1 MSILSQRAQPKRK
14 RETEIGAMEEM
25 FIRFCETLT
34 NNPWLQA
41 LVIGAGSGLLEDPAR
56 CAVVVM
62 FAAGHISNWWLTF
75 ASMTLGAVVA
85 DVILY
90 AIGRFAIQVLI
101 RYRLT
106 EMERID
112 YIKEKYGNHAVWAT
126 FIARFVPG
134 LRMLVYISVGSM
146 KYPFGRFVAI
156 LSLAAAIQAY
166 LFLLAAHY
174 ISIHIL
180 PYLESKVA
188 QGVLVV
194 MLIAAFFVLTRFL
207 TTRTQKHEEEIH
219 HHHSDITQ

>member
-1 MSILSQRAQPKRK
+1 
-14 RETEIGAMEEM
+14 MEEM
-25 FIRFCETLT
+25 FIQFCETLS

-75 ASMTLGAVVA
+75 ASMTLGAVAA

-90 AIGRFAIQVLI
+90 AIGRFAIQVLM
-101 RYRLT
+101 RYRLVA
-106 EMERID
+106 MERID
-112 YIKEKYGNHAVWAT
+112 YIKEKYGNHAAWAS
-126 FIARFVPG
+126 FVARFVPG
-134 LRMLVYISVGSM
+134 VRLLVYISVGSM
-146 KYPFGRFVAI
+146 HYSFGRFLGI
-156 LSLAAAIQAY
+156 LFLAAAIQAY

-194 MLIAAFFVLTRFL
+194 MVIAAFFVLTRFL
-207 TTRTQKHEEEIH
+207 TKRTQKRQEEEIKQH
-219 HHHSDITQ
+219 HKDITQ

>member
-1 MSILSQRAQPKRK
+1 
-14 RETEIGAMEEM
+14 MEEI
-25 FIRFCETLT
+25 FIRFCEMLT

-41 LVIGAGSGLLEDPAR
+41 LVISVFTGCLEDPAR

-75 ASMTLGAVVA
+75 ASMTIGAVVA
-85 DVILY
+85 DIVLY
-90 AIGRFAIQVLI
+90 FIGRFAIQVLI
-101 RYRLT
+101 RYRLA

-112 YIKEKYGNHAVWAT
+112 TIKEKYGNHAMWAS

-156 LSLAAAIQAY
+156 LSFAAAIQAY

-180 PYLESKVA
+180 PYLESKAA
-188 QGVLVV
+188 QGVLIV

-207 TTRTQKHEEEIH
+207 TKRTKKYEEDSKHHHEE
-219 HHHSDITQ
+219 ITQ

>member
-1 MSILSQRAQPKRK
+1 VG
-14 RETEIGAMEEM
+14 T
-25 FIRFCETLT
+25 
-34 NNPWLQA
+34 
-41 LVIGAGSGLLEDPAR
+41 GLLEDPAR

-75 ASMTLGAVVA
+75 VSMTIGAVVA
-85 DVILY
+85 DIALY

-112 YIKEKYGNHAVWAT
+112 TIKEKYGNHAAWAS

-134 LRMLVYISVGSM
+134 VRMLVYISVGSM
-146 KYPFGRFVAI
+146 HYSFGRFLGI
-156 LSLAAAIQAY
+156 LCFAAAIQAY
-166 LFLLAAHY
+166 LFLLAAHF

-180 PYLESKVA
+180 PYLESKIA

-207 TTRTQKHEEEIH
+207 TKRTQKHDDEEIKQQH
-219 HHHSDITQ
+219 EEIAQ

>member
-1 MSILSQRAQPKRK
+1 
-14 RETEIGAMEEM
+14 MEEM
-25 FIRFCETLT
+25 FIRFCEMLT

-41 LVIGAGSGLLEDPAR
+41 LVIIVFTGCLEDPAR

-75 ASMTLGAVVA
+75 TSMTIGAVVA
-85 DVILY
+85 DIVLY
-90 AIGRFAIQVLI
+90 FIGRFAIQVLI
-101 RYRLT
+101 RYRLA

-112 YIKEKYGNHAVWAT
+112 TIKEKYGNHAMWAS

-146 KYPFGRFVAI
+146 KYPFGRFVVI
-156 LSLAAAIQAY
+156 LSFAAAIQAY

-174 ISIHIL
+174 IS

-188 QGVLVV
+188 QGILVV
-194 MLIAAFFVLTRFL
+194 MLIAAFFLLTRFL
-207 TTRTQKHEEEIH
+207 TKRTQKREEEIKH
-219 HHHSDITQ
+219 HHEEITQ

>member
-1 MSILSQRAQPKRK
+1 
-14 RETEIGAMEEM
+14 MEEM
-25 FIRFCETLT
+25 FIQFCETLS

-41 LVIGAGSGLLEDPAR
+41 LVISVGTGLLEDPAR

-75 ASMTLGAVVA
+75 ASMTFGAVIA
-85 DVILY
+85 DIILY

-101 RYRLT
+101 RYRLV

-112 YIKEKYGNHAVWAT
+112 TIKEKYGNHAAWAS

-134 LRMLVYISVGSM
+134 VRLLVYISVGSM
-146 KYPFGRFVAI
+146 HYSFGRFFGI
-156 LSLAAAIQAY
+156 LFLAAAIQAY

-194 MLIAAFFVLTRFL
+194 MLIAAFFVLMRFL
-207 TTRTQKHEEEIH
+207 TKRTQKRQAEEIKQH
-219 HHHSDITQ
+219 HKDITQ

>member
-1 MSILSQRAQPKRK
+1 MISVG
-14 RETEIGAMEEM
+14 T
-25 FIRFCETLT
+25 
-34 NNPWLQA
+34 
-41 LVIGAGSGLLEDPAR
+41 GLLEDPAR

-75 ASMTLGAVVA
+75 VSMTIGAVVA
-85 DVILY
+85 DIALY

-112 YIKEKYGNHAVWAT
+112 TIKEKYGNHAAWAS

-134 LRMLVYISVGSM
+134 VRMLVYISVGSM
-146 KYPFGRFVAI
+146 HYSFGRFLGI
-156 LSLAAAIQAY
+156 LCFAAAIQAY
-166 LFLLAAHY
+166 LFLLAAHF

-180 PYLESKVA
+180 PYLESKIA

-207 TTRTQKHEEEIH
+207 TKRTQKHDDEEIKQQH
-219 HHHSDITQ
+219 EEIAQ

>member
-1 MSILSQRAQPKRK
+1 
-14 RETEIGAMEEM
+14 MEEM
-25 FIRFCETLT
+25 FIRFCEMLT

-41 LVIGAGSGLLEDPAR
+41 LVIIVFTGCLEDPAR

-75 ASMTLGAVVA
+75 ASMTIGAVAA
-85 DVILY
+85 DIVLY
-90 AIGRFAIQVLI
+90 FIGRFAIQVLI
-101 RYRLT
+101 RYRLA

-112 YIKEKYGNHAVWAT
+112 TIKEKYGNHAMWAS

-146 KYPFGRFVAI
+146 KYPFGRFVVI
-156 LSLAAAIQAY
+156 LSFAAAIQAY

-174 ISIHIL
+174 IS

-188 QGVLVV
+188 QGILVV
-194 MLIAAFFVLTRFL
+194 MLIAAFFLLTRFL
-207 TTRTQKHEEEIH
+207 TKRTQKREEEIKH
-219 HHHSDITQ
+219 HHEEITQ